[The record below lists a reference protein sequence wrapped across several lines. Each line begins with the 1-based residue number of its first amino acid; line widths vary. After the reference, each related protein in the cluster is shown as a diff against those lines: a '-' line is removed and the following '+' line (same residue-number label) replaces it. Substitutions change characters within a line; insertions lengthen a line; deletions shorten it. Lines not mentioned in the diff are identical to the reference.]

1 MRPILYRPLAAT
13 SVIVFFLLAAAKLE
27 TARRPRYGGTL
38 RVEMGEALPSL
49 DPSGPAL
56 TGEATAAR
64 DKIDALL
71 YDHRSPDGTFAG
83 DQGAGPFRLA
93 QWEPGKQATL
103 AANDAYLGG
112 RPFLDSVE
120 IRLGRTPK
128 ERLLDIELGKADFAE
143 IPPEEARRAAEHGV
157 RVSTSQLDELILL
170 AFVAARP
177 VVEDPRAREAIAR
190 AIDRSAIANFILQKE
205 GEPAGGLL
213 PQWSSGTAFLFPTAT
228 DTPGAKELWSRFPAS
243 SKIVVGYDAGDALE
257 QAVAERVAVNAR
269 EAGIS
274 LATLAVAHAS
284 PVPANLDARFVRW
297 RMPSPHPGA
306 ALNNF
311 LGAIGPLAGID
322 PLALADGVSPDQIYG
337 RERAVINS
345 YRVVPIV
352 WLPGVY
358 GLSGRVRDWK
368 APEPGEGWPL
378 ADVWLEEPAGSPGV
392 P

>member
-103 AANDAYLGG
+103 AANDDYLG
-112 RPFLDSVE
+112 RAPFSDSVE

-143 IPPEEARRAAEHGV
+143 IPPEEARRAAERGV
-157 RVSTSQLDELILL
+157 RVSTSQPDELILL
-170 AFVAARP
+170 AFLAARP
-177 VVEDPRAREAIAR
+177 VVEDPRAREAVAR
-190 AIDRSAIANFILQKE
+190 AIDRSSIANFILQKE
-205 GEPAGGLL
+205 GEPAGGFAPPVVQRHRVLI
-213 PQWSSGTAFLFPTAT
+213 PDRDRYPAAPRNSG
-228 DTPGAKELWSRFPAS
+228 
-243 SKIVVGYDAGDALE
+243 
-257 QAVAERVAVNAR
+257 R
-269 EAGIS
+269 ES
-274 LATLAVAHAS
+274 LAHPRLCWDMMRAMRW
-284 PVPANLDARFVRW
+284 NRRW
-297 RMPSPHPGA
+297 R
-306 ALNNF
+306 
-311 LGAIGPLAGID
+311 
-322 PLALADGVSPDQIYG
+322 
-337 RERAVINS
+337 
-345 YRVVPIV
+345 
-352 WLPGVY
+352 
-358 GLSGRVRDWK
+358 SGSR
-368 APEPGEGWPL
+368 
-378 ADVWLEEPAGSPGV
+378 
-392 P
+392 